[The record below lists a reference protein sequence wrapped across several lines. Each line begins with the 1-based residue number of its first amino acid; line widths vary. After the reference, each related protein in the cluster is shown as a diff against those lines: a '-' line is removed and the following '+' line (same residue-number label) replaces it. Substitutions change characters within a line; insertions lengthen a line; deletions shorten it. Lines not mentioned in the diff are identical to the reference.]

1 MNRKWRAKIQTQLWL
16 SSKQKIFLFQGW
28 VSPSTWS
35 QETWTWLMG
44 MWPDISSL
52 SLYLTSVWFSKN
64 GRAVQAEW
72 FEGALVEE
80 TFLFLLKKSSEEM
93 THLKQ
98 IKWEQKWETPV
109 NHNLA
114 FPLSPLLSLA
124 RDWCWETSMEVPQDS
139 KESSLKTSEINI
151 LMGHFQS
158 SVNGQRL

>member
-1 MNRKWRAKIQTQLWL
+1 MNGKWRAEIQTPLWL

-44 MWPDISSL
+44 MGPEISSL

-64 GRAVQAEW
+64 GRAVQVEW

-80 TFLFLLKKSSEEM
+80 TFFFFFKEILWGDDTSKVKR
-93 THLKQ
+93 
-98 IKWEQKWETPV
+98 EQKWEIPV
-109 NHNLA
+109 NHSLA
-114 FPLSPLLSLA
+114 FPFSPLLSLA
-124 RDWCWETSMEVPQDS
+124 RDWCWETSMEVPQGS

-158 SVNGQRL
+158 SVNCQRL